1 MQIDIQEAETS
12 FVSLIDRAAAGEE
25 IVIAKAGQPVA
36 RLVGL
41 FARRKKRRSGR
52 GRREIEIARSFD
64 DPLPGELA
72 RGFGS

>member
-1 MQIDIQEAETS
+1 MQFDIHEVETS
-12 FVSLIDRAAAGEE
+12 FLSLVDWAAAGEE
-25 IVIAKAGQPVA
+25 IVIVKAGQPVA

-41 FARRKKRRSGR
+41 SERREKRRPGR

-72 RGFGS
+72 EGFGC